1 MDFARKWAVILQHA
15 PVRVTLLASL
25 MLSLLAILGVAT
37 IGKDAAFYLDT
48 ARQVSEQG
56 VIAAQR
62 FDWPWFVL
70 LLAGSHKY
78 LGLPLEFAAYLWCA
92 LFLAGTCA
100 LLVDVVRRRAPQAV
114 WWAVLV
120 VLAMPAFNE
129 FRNDILREFGFWFFS
144 ALTLW
149 LALNWAERGGWSRA
163 LVIFPAILGA
173 VLFRLEAV
181 LLLPALALWQL
192 PGLFFRERRAQILQL
207 YALLGLLAVLG
218 GLTLAALLSL
228 YNLPVYRIVSYVNL
242 LNPLRLIE
250 SFNVFASQFGD
261 SMINKYSRDDA
272 GQIVFFGLLAALLIK
287 FVQLLGPFALLL
299 LDRASWRKMASA
311 IRCFGPFGWAMVL
324 YVLVLL
330 VFFIQQQ
337 FINSRYVSFLN
348 LLAVP
353 LVAVLLA
360 SLAERH
366 PRLGRAF
373 LVLALLV
380 MIANVVSLGAKKT
393 HFVDA
398 GQWLAQ
404 NTPASATIYYDDGR
418 IAYYAGRGYP
428 FSPPQQAA
436 LEQPEAFDY
445 LLIEADVDEPWLLEW
460 LAQKQLRVLARFANR
475 KDDAVLVIG
484 R

>member
-1 MDFARKWAVILQHA
+1 
-15 PVRVTLLASL
+15 
-25 MLSLLAILGVAT
+25 
-37 IGKDAAFYLDT
+37 
-48 ARQVSEQG
+48 
-56 VIAAQR
+56 
-62 FDWPWFVL
+62 
-70 LLAGSHKY
+70 
-78 LGLPLEFAAYLWCA
+78 
-92 LFLAGTCA
+92 
-100 LLVDVVRRRAPQAV
+100 
-114 WWAVLV
+114 
-120 VLAMPAFNE
+120 
-129 FRNDILREFGFWFFS
+129 
-144 ALTLW
+144 
-149 LALNWAERGGWSRA
+149 
-163 LVIFPAILGA
+163 
-173 VLFRLEAV
+173 
-181 LLLPALALWQL
+181 
-192 PGLFFRERRAQILQL
+192 
-207 YALLGLLAVLG
+207 
-218 GLTLAALLSL
+218 
-228 YNLPVYRIVSYVNL
+228 
-242 LNPLRLIE
+242 RLIE

-299 LDRASWRKMASA
+299 LDRASWREMASA

-330 VFFIQQQ
+330 VFFIQRQ
-337 FINSRYVSFLN
+337 FIHSRYVSFLN

-404 NTPASATIYYDDGR
+404 NTPASAATYYDDGR

-436 LEQPEAFDY
+436 LEQPEAFEY
-445 LLIEADVDEPWLLEW
+445 LLIEADGDEPWLLEW